1 MAITRPASWSAP
13 ALPATIVSVADI
25 IINDNCEPSIGKPI
39 RKKYLD
45 KGNIFVEFRIQR
57 QGAAFSPDGKSGALD
72 AIESSYSS
80 TITFVELVASEKSMS
95 RLSTNSII
103 NYMDTTIKNKLED
116 LAEKTLRK
124 CSRLISHHKGFA
136 SETYFQEQQKH
147 AAELPLE
154 EDPSTS
160 L

>member
-1 MAITRPASWSAP
+1 MVSA
-13 ALPATIVSVADI
+13 LEMVEVQRMLYDSENV
-25 IINDNCEPSIGKPI
+25 
-39 RKKYLD
+39 R

-136 SETYFQEQQKH
+136 SETYF
-147 AAELPLE
+147 
-154 EDPSTS
+154 PSRT
-160 L
+160 